1 MEQYEGRINVSKDA
15 MLFIVNTVLEK
26 GVKQNTTKENI
37 LKMIP
42 EIYEK
47 AEAKEIIKLLPYR
60 TYQLLE
66 DLMEYVKT
74 NNDIEKFFYNSE
86 YQDVRYLE
94 EAMIIVIRAKS
105 MERKYSLNLGVIEKL
120 EKLFS
125 SENKKLAKR
134 YGRIENLTKG
144 MLYSYGAVEFEFLR
158 TQICKY
164 MNEII
169 SLEELEEIY
178 FKRLNLNLDVNYY
191 NVRWTNTN
199 QVQQFVTYLDE
210 EEEDVG
216 YIVDEQK
223 SRGLKYKSFKEQDIL
238 NRGEYLWDESAKK
251 LYEYVKSKNEDV
263 WEYSFERIIKKSE
276 LGEDILSELTEE
288 CEFEN
293 DEDIKQFMELFM
305 KWYNNSPQYVLGG
318 YSPIEFRKMVQ

>member
-1 MEQYEGRINVSKDA
+1 MEQYEGRKNVSKDA

-74 NNDIEKFFYNSE
+74 NDDIEKFFYNSE

-105 MERKYSLNLGVIEKL
+105 MERKYSLNPCVIEKL
-120 EKLFS
+120 YKLFS
-125 SENKKLAKR
+125 SENKELAKR

-144 MLYSYGAVEFEFLR
+144 MLYSYGVVEFEFLR

-169 SLEELEEIY
+169 SSEELEEIY

-191 NVRWTNTN
+191 NVSWSN
-199 QVQQFVTYLDE
+199 FVNIKMSE
-210 EEEDVG
+210 
-216 YIVDEQK
+216 
-223 SRGLKYKSFKEQDIL
+223 
-238 NRGEYLWDESAKK
+238 
-251 LYEYVKSKNEDV
+251 V
-263 WEYSFERIIKKSE
+263 W
-276 LGEDILSELTEE
+276 
-288 CEFEN
+288 
-293 DEDIKQFMELFM
+293 
-305 KWYNNSPQYVLGG
+305 
-318 YSPIEFRKMVQ
+318 